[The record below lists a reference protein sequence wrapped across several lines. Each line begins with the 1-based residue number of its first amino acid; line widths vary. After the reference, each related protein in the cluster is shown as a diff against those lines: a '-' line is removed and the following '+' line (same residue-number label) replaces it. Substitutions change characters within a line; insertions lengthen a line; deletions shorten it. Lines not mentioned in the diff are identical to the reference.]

1 MRSNLFPKN
10 FTDICT
16 NTIYTILLTAITF
29 SEKNAKKQNKNF
41 NLGKSDLNQYRDQ
54 KGETPLIR

>member
-54 KGETPLIR
+54 KRETPLIR